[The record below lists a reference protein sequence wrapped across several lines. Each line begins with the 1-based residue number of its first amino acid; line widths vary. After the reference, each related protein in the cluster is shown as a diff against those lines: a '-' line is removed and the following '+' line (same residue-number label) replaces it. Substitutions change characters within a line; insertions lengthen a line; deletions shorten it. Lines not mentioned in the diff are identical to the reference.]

1 MDINF
6 SEISKCPS
14 YFSDKYQPILNNSS
28 IIHQVAHGTHVE
40 IPVHFTSTTINT
52 ASVQKFKFP
61 LKTPP
66 PNKTQDKRT
75 VLQIFQDMLSILGD
89 TPRQNYKF
97 YLDLL
102 LKRDSSLPEID
113 KNGIELSSDLIR
125 KSIKEF
131 APELESMKSN
141 YLKNVE
147 KNIVTNYVKLSLP
160 NP

>member
-66 PNKTQDKRT
+66 PNKTQDCPAD
-75 VLQIFQDMLSILGD
+75 FPGH
-89 TPRQNYKF
+89 
-97 YLDLL
+97 
-102 LKRDSSLPEID
+102 
-113 KNGIELSSDLIR
+113 
-125 KSIKEF
+125 
-131 APELESMKSN
+131 A
-141 YLKNVE
+141 
-147 KNIVTNYVKLSLP
+147 
-160 NP
+160 